1 MNQDPRAHR
10 VLRWVAIAAATVVI
24 AIVAIIAFVDWNDM
38 RGPIERMVSA
48 RTGRPVRI
56 NGDLHVRLLSLT
68 PSAQIEGLELGN
80 LPWAGPGSKA
90 FVDRLDVQ
98 MKVLPPRPFV
108 LQLAAGDTRIDARGT
123 AGNPFSIGSYRAAVT
138 VAGHD
143 LADLYSLTGLA
154 MPNTPPYKFSAQ
166 VQGSR
171 QRLQVRDLA
180 GQIGQSDIRG
190 NALVDSSGAKP
201 RVQAD
206 LTSRSLNLVDLAP
219 AFGAGPRDA
228 KHPGRL
234 FPDAELQ
241 VDRLRAMNGEVRFRA
256 GAIKT
261 RKLPLR
267 EVALDVQLKDGV
279 LVADPFAF
287 TLPQGT
293 LAGRMRLDATGN
305 IPKTDIDA
313 RITGVALGQFRP
325 RNGKPAPLDGVLRGR
340 VRVSGEG
347 NTVHGFV
354 SSADGNVTA
363 IVPRGEIREA
373 FAELTGI
380 NVARGL
386 GLLIT
391 KDQKRTGVRC
401 GVADFEM
408 HDGLLRARNIVFDT
422 DDVLIDGDGK
432 VDLGKETFDLAIK
445 GHPKKLRLV
454 RLKAPIAIRGPLR
467 KPTVGVE
474 AGDAIKQSGFAAV
487 LAAIAAPLAAVVA
500 FVDPGLADDADC
512 GALLTAARNKGAPV
526 KTAEIAKAKS
536 R

>member
-1 MNQDPRAHR
+1 MQENPRAHR
-10 VLRWVAIAAATVVI
+10 VLRWIGIAAAVVAIATVAAV
-24 AIVAIIAFVDWNDM
+24 AFVDWNDL
-38 RGPIERMVSA
+38 RGPIERLVSA

-56 NGDLHVRLLSLT
+56 TGDLQVRLLSLT
-68 PSAQIEGLELGN
+68 PSAHIEGLELGN

-108 LQLAAGDTRIDARGT
+108 LQVASGDTRIDVRGS
-123 AGNPFSIGSYRAAVT
+123 AGNPLSIGSYRAV
-138 VAGHD
+138 VSMQGRD

-154 MPNTPPYKFSAQ
+154 LPNTPPYKLSAR
-166 VQGSR
+166 VRGSR
-171 QRLQVRDLA
+171 QRLELRDLA
-180 GQIGQSDIRG
+180 GQVGQSDIHG
-190 NALVDSSGAKP
+190 NAVVDASGAKP

-206 LTSRSLNLVDLAP
+206 LASRSLDLVDLAP

-228 KHPGRL
+228 KGGL
-234 FPDAELQ
+234 FPDAKLQ
-241 VDRLRAMNGEVRFRA
+241 VERLRAMNGTLRFRA
-256 GAIKT
+256 ANIKT

-267 EVALDVQLKDGV
+267 EVSVDLRLQDGV
-279 LVADPFAF
+279 LIADPFAF

-293 LAGRMRLDATGN
+293 LAGRIRLDATGET
-305 IPKTDIDA
+305 PKTDLDA
-313 RITGVALGQFRP
+313 RLTGVALEQFRP
-325 RNGKPAPLDGVLRGR
+325 RGGKPPPVEGVLRGR

-347 NTVHGFV
+347 NSVHAFV
-354 SSADGNVTA
+354 SSADGSVTA

-408 HDGLLRARNIVFDT
+408 HEGTLRARNIVFDT
-422 DDVLIDGDGK
+422 DDVLIDGKGK
-432 VDLGKETFDLAIK
+432 VDLERETYDLSIK
-445 GHPKKLRLV
+445 GHPKKLRLL
-454 RLKAPIAIRGPLR
+454 RLKSPITIQGPLR
-467 KPTVGVE
+467 KPDVGIAGGE
-474 AGDAIKQSGFAAV
+474 AVKQTGFAAA
-487 LAAIAAPLAAVVA
+487 LAAIVAPLAAVVA

-512 GALLTAARNKGAPV
+512 GALLTEAKNKGAPV
-526 KTAEIAKAKS
+526 KTAEIAKA
-536 R
+536 RQR

>member
-1 MNQDPRAHR
+1 MNEDPRAQR
-10 VLRWVAIAAATVVI
+10 VFRKVGVAAAVVVI
-24 AIVAIIAFVDWNDM
+24 AIVATIAFVDWNDM

-48 RTGRPVRI
+48 RTGRPVHI
-56 NGDLHVRLLSLT
+56 NGDLHFRLFSLT
-68 PSAQIEGLELGN
+68 PSAHIEGLELGN

-108 LQLAAGDTRIDARGT
+108 LQVAAGDTRIDARGT
-123 AGNPFSIGSYRAAVT
+123 AANPFAIGSYRAAVT
-138 VAGHD
+138 VAGRD

-154 MPNTPPYKFSAQ
+154 MPNTPPYKLSAH

-171 QRLQVRDLA
+171 QRLQLRDLT
-180 GQIGQSDIRG
+180 GQIGESDIRG
-190 NALVDSSGAKP
+190 SAIVDSSGAKP

-206 LTSRSLNLVDLAP
+206 LTSRSLDLVDLAP
-219 AFGAGPRDA
+219 AFGAGGRDEQR
-228 KHPGRL
+228 GRL
-234 FPDAELQ
+234 FPDAQLQ
-241 VDRLRAMNGEVRFRA
+241 VDRLRAMNGQLRFRA
-256 GAIKT
+256 AAIKT

-267 EVALDVQLKDGV
+267 EVALEVELKDGV

-293 LAGRMRLDATGN
+293 LAGRMRLDATGS

-313 RITGVALGQFRP
+313 RITGVALEQFRP

-347 NTVHGFV
+347 NSVHGFV
-354 SSADGNVTA
+354 SSADGNVTV

-391 KDQKRTGVRC
+391 KDQERTGVRC

-408 HDGLLRARNIVFDT
+408 RDGLLRARSIVFDT

-432 VDLGKETFDLAIK
+432 VDLERENFDLAIK
-445 GHPKKLRLV
+445 GHPKKLRLI
-454 RLKAPIAIRGPLR
+454 RLKAPITIRGPLR
-467 KPTVGVE
+467 KPRVGVE
-474 AGDAIKQSGFAAV
+474 AADAAKQSGIAAV

-526 KTAEIAKAKS
+526 KTAEIDKANS